1 MRIRKYYPTVVLS
14 DIHLG
19 SDYSRTVEVTNFL
32 KNINC
37 GPIPQSAGWSV
48 LPPWSKMNKG
58 NGKLLFIIKR
68 NMKQRMPV
76 RLFIR
81 R

>member
-14 DIHLG
+14 DIHRG

-32 KNINC
+32 KNI
-37 GPIPQSAGWSV
+37 IAA
-48 LPPWSKMNKG
+48 
-58 NGKLLFIIKR
+58 LLAS
-68 NMKQRMPV
+68 
-76 RLFIR
+76 RLGVEPYRLGR